1 MSFTTKEIPNTI
13 SIRRLAR
20 ELNLNYSLLLKA
32 SKRPIEGQVYDPTA
46 VNYAA
51 MDEYITKRVDA
62 KVLTKI
68 DWDAVAAD
76 IVVADPLP
84 KEFALGQKVQL
95 RGDDNVYEI
104 IFMTATHTV
113 INPLTEGNTQPRVMN
128 NQTFLHQGPRVATEP
143 AEDTEAI
150 EQPLTSHNAVVQ
162 HLIKQAKAKANAE
175 A

>member
-32 SKRPIEGQVYDPTA
+32 SKRPIEGQVYEPTA

-62 KVLTKI
+62 KVLDKI
-68 DWDAVAAD
+68 DWTAVAAD

-84 KEFALGQKVQL
+84 KEFELGQKVQL
-95 RGDDNVYEI
+95 RGDENIYEI

-143 AEDTEAI
+143 TEAI
-150 EQPLTSHNAVVQ
+150 EQPLTSHNAGVQ
-162 HLIKQAKAKANAE
+162 HLIKQDKAKTE
-175 A
+175 ATEA